1 MTVRAHSRGRVGRAL
16 ALAAAATFGTA
27 APGLP
32 APPPSERGAP
42 LDLAA
47 PVAAT
52 AVLLLTASLMRRFRP
67 RPATSHQD
75 ANPTSPQ
82 TANNRPTTAHAST
95 PAPDGDTTG
104 PQNAHDRP
112 TTAHAPAPVPSRTAS
127 GGADGGADGG
137 ACGGACGGADGGAC
151 GEGDGAATAMACELA
166 RPNGLGVVGPGAD
179 GFVRAVLVELLTR
192 EPSRTNVVVMRA
204 ELNRLFG
211 DGLGEELRY
220 APDARLHVFDRP
232 EDAAAHLE
240 LELLTAA
247 AERANPDLSPTGGR
261 DLPAT
266 FWIRAP
272 APDAAAVPPLTR
284 RGLAHGL
291 VTLVTGPWPHG
302 RTRTV
307 ERDGGL
313 AGTDRTVPVLTRA
326 DAFARM
332 RAHLTADR

>member
-1 MTVRAHSRGRVGRAL
+1 MTVRARSRGRVGRAL
-16 ALAAAATFGTA
+16 ALAAAATFGAA

-32 APPPSERGAP
+32 APPPDERGAP
-42 LDLAA
+42 LDVAA
-47 PVAAT
+47 PITAA
-52 AVLLLTASLMRRFRP
+52 ALLLAASLMRRFRP
-67 RPATSHQD
+67 HPAPSPQDTNPPSPQNADNRPAT
-75 ANPTSPQ
+75 T
-82 TANNRPTTAHAST
+82 HAS
-95 PAPDGDTTG
+95 
-104 PQNAHDRP
+104 
-112 TTAHAPAPVPSRTAS
+112 AHAPVP
-127 GGADGGADGG
+127 GGAA
-137 ACGGACGGADGGAC
+137 
-151 GEGDGAATAMACELA
+151 DGAAATARELA
-166 RPNGLGVVGPGAD
+166 RPHGVGVVGPGAD

-204 ELNRLFG
+204 ELDRLFG

-220 APDARLHVFDRP
+220 APDARLHVFDRS

-272 APDAAAVPPLTR
+272 GPDDAAVPPLAR

-291 VTLVTGPWPHG
+291 VTLVNGPWPHG
-302 RTRTV
+302 PTRTV

-313 AGTDRTVPVLTRA
+313 TGTGRTVPVLTRA
-326 DAFARM
+326 DALARM
-332 RAHLTADR
+332 RDHLAADR